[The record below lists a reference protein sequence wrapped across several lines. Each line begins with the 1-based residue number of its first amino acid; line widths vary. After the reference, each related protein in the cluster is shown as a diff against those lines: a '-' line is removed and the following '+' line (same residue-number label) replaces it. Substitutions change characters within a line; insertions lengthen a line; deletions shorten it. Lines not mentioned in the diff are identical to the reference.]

1 MNDKPAG
8 LMQDNEGNS
17 SSLRLITLVWALV
30 ILITWVAV
38 CAYKRDM
45 VDIPVG
51 VGGVLVGILFNKAVQ
66 KFAEVKNANS
76 SVN

>member
-17 SSLRLITLVWALV
+17 SSLRLITLVWALA
-30 ILITWVAV
+30 ILIVWVAV
-38 CAYKRDM
+38 CVYKRDM

-66 KFAEVKNANS
+66 KFAEVKNVSTN
-76 SVN
+76 